1 MLKLFSKILGDSN
14 RRTLND
20 LHAVVEDVN
29 ALEPEVQR
37 LSDAELQARTDAFR
51 SRVAAGETLDDILP
65 EAFATVREAARRAI
79 GQRHF
84 DVQLMAGVVLHQGK
98 IAEMKTGEGKTL
110 VATLPLYLNALE
122 GKGAHLV
129 TPNDYLSRIGGGW
142 MGPVYHRLG
151 VSVGVI
157 THESA
162 AIYDPEYS
170 DPDPSPDD
178 RLNHWRPVSRRE
190 AYLADITYGTNH
202 EFGFDSPDGKR

>member
-84 DVQLMAGVVLHQGK
+84 DVQLMAGVVRAWPFEGSPADVAAYEALTPDQFAAALREVGGTVGNLFQG
-98 IAEMKTGEGKTL
+98 
-110 VATLPLYLNALE
+110 
-122 GKGAHLV
+122 
-129 TPNDYLSRIGGGW
+129 
-142 MGPVYHRLG
+142 
-151 VSVGVI
+151 
-157 THESA
+157 
-162 AIYDPEYS
+162 
-170 DPDPSPDD
+170 
-178 RLNHWRPVSRRE
+178 
-190 AYLADITYGTNH
+190 
-202 EFGFDSPDGKR
+202 